1 MKRLIAS
8 FLSLPFVALAQQP
21 AQQPAPPQGEA
32 QSTAKP
38 ALKLRLN
45 EIDDRQ
51 RRAIVGFQ
59 PSDADAKKDA
69 DANLPGLGRKS
80 GARDWSRR
88 DPSEIVPYTD
98 PNQPY

>member
-1 MKRLIAS
+1 MKTLLAS
-8 FLSLPFVALAQQP
+8 LLLLPAVAFAQQP
-21 AQQPAPPQGEA
+21 AQQPPQPPAEPQGA
-32 QSTAKP
+32 AKP

-59 PSDADAKKDA
+59 PSDADSRKDA
-69 DANLPGLGRKS
+69 GADLPGLGRKS
-80 GARDWSRR
+80 GARDWSRQNPN
-88 DPSEIVPYTD
+88 DIVPYTD